1 MIEFFLSAPFV
12 LSAII
17 IIAVA
22 IAILLEFEKEGW
34 ATTLFSV
41 GAALTLW
48 AYKGAIWD
56 VVSNNPLPIVYF
68 VLTYVVL
75 GIGWS
80 IFKWKFYINVK
91 VDKFNSIKSTFIE
104 KNGDIK
110 ENWKK
115 WIEYLDSLKYSNFGG
130 KSFYSHFSP
139 EKIVS
144 EVIPQANTK
153 KALIVSWISY
163 WPMSLGAT
171 LLNNPFRKFFEW
183 IYSLVSGIYDKMSS
197 NASAK
202 IMRGIEKHEDEG
214 TDKKKKILNS

>member
-22 IAILLEFEKEGW
+22 IAVLLEFEKEGW

-41 GAALTLW
+41 GAVLTLW
-48 AYKGAIWD
+48 SYKGVIWD
-56 VVSNNPLPIVYF
+56 VVSTNPLPIVYF
-68 VLTYVVL
+68 VLTYIVL

-91 VDKFNSIKSTFIE
+91 VDKFNFIKSTFVE
-104 KNGDIK
+104 KYGEIK
-110 ENWKK
+110 DNWKK
-115 WIEYLDSLKYSNFGG
+115 WIGYLQNVKDSTFGG
-130 KSFYSHFSP
+130 KSFYESDSP
-139 EKIVS
+139 EAIVAK
-144 EVIPQANTK
+144 VIPQASTK

-183 IYSLVSGIYDKMSS
+183 IYSLVSGIYDRMSS

-202 IMRGIEKHEDEG
+202 IMNGIEKNEDEG
-214 TDKKKKILNS
+214 AGSKKKILNS

>member
-22 IAILLEFEKEGW
+22 IAVLLEFEKEGW
-34 ATTLFSV
+34 ATSLFSV

-80 IFKWKFYINVK
+80 IFKWKFYIK
-91 VDKFNSIKSTFIE
+91 
-104 KNGDIK
+104 
-110 ENWKK
+110 
-115 WIEYLDSLKYSNFGG
+115 
-130 KSFYSHFSP
+130 
-139 EKIVS
+139 
-144 EVIPQANTK
+144 
-153 KALIVSWISY
+153 
-163 WPMSLGAT
+163 
-171 LLNNPFRKFFEW
+171 
-183 IYSLVSGIYDKMSS
+183 
-197 NASAK
+197 
-202 IMRGIEKHEDEG
+202 
-214 TDKKKKILNS
+214 

>member
-22 IAILLEFEKEGW
+22 IAVLLEFEKEGW

-48 AYKGAIWD
+48 SYKGVIWD
-56 VVSNNPLPIVYF
+56 VVSTNPLPIVYF
-68 VLTYVVL
+68 VLSYVVL
-75 GIGWS
+75 GTGWS

-91 VDKFNSIKSTFIE
+91 VDKFNSIKSEFVE
-104 KNGDIK
+104 KNGEIK
-110 ENWKK
+110 DNWKK
-115 WIEYLDSLKYSNFGG
+115 WISYLQNVKYSTSEG
-130 KSFYSHFSP
+130 KSFYESDSP
-139 EKIVS
+139 ENIVS
-144 EVIPQANTK
+144 KIIPQANTK

-183 IYSLVSGIYDKMSS
+183 IYSLVSGIYDRMSS

-202 IMRGIEKHEDEG
+202 IMTGIEKYEDEG